1 MWYNTKK
8 QTGIEECYMKY
19 NGTAILTDLD
29 GTLFNSQG
37 LVSEDDRAAI
47 ADYIAQGGLFGV
59 ATGREPGNARV
70 HLPELPMNAP
80 SIVLNGAAIFDF
92 EKKRYLNYVLMDQEA
107 ALQVIR
113 HCRSLSLPLDIQ
125 VYTTEG
131 IFYATPLET
140 ADPGFLRI
148 HQPTQYLEL
157 EKLQEKDWMK
167 VVLLEREKDALQ
179 WMASFLEESG
189 LDRKISI
196 VEGTTDVVKI
206 GKYQELLPAGIN
218 KGSGMELVRRLP
230 EYAYRTIFA
239 VGDYW
244 NDMELLQAADAACAP
259 SNAIEEVKAI
269 SNFVLP
275 SHNDSAIAWLIRKV
289 IPEIGKA

>member
-1 MWYNTKK
+1 MNYLKTV
-8 QTGIEECYMKY
+8 
-19 NGTAILTDLD
+19 ILTDLD

-37 LVSEDDRAAI
+37 LVSKEDRAAI
-47 ADYIAQGGLFGV
+47 AGYIRRGGLFGV

-80 SIVLNGAAIFDF
+80 SIVLNGAAVYDF
-92 EKKRYLNYVLMDQEA
+92 ERKRYLNYVLMDQEA

-113 HCRSLSLPLDIQ
+113 HCKRLALPLDIQ

-148 HQPTQYLEL
+148 HQPTSYLEL
-157 EKLQEKDWMK
+157 EKLREKDWMK

-179 WMASFLEESG
+179 SMVSFLEESG
-189 LDRKISI
+189 LCQRISL

-218 KGSGMELVRRLP
+218 KGSGVELVRSLP
-230 EYAYRTIFA
+230 DYAGRTIFA

-244 NDMELLQAADAACAP
+244 NDMELLQAADVACAP
-259 SNAIEEVKAI
+259 SNAIDEVKAI

-289 IPEIGKA
+289 IPEIGKT

>member
-1 MWYNTKK
+1 MNYLKTV
-8 QTGIEECYMKY
+8 
-19 NGTAILTDLD
+19 ILTDLD

-37 LVSEDDRAAI
+37 LVSKEDRAAI
-47 ADYIAQGGLFGV
+47 AEYIAQGGLFGV

-80 SIVLNGAAIFDF
+80 SIVLNGAAVYDF
-92 EKKRYLNYVLMDQEA
+92 ERKRYLNYVLLDQEA

-113 HCRSLSLPLDIQ
+113 HCKSLALPLDIQ

-148 HQPTQYLEL
+148 HQPTSYLEL
-157 EKLQEKDWMK
+157 TELQEKAWMK
-167 VVLLEREKDALQ
+167 VVLLEREKDALRE
-179 WMASFLEESG
+179 MVSFLKESG
-189 LDRKISI
+189 LERQISI

-218 KGSGMELVRRLP
+218 KGSGVELVRSLP
-230 EYAYRTIFA
+230 DYTGRTIFA

-244 NDMELLQAADAACAP
+244 NDMELLQAADVACAP
-259 SNAIEEVKAI
+259 SNAIDEVKAI
-269 SNFVLP
+269 SQAILP
-275 SHNDSAIAWLIRKV
+275 SHNESAIAWLIREV
-289 IPEIGKA
+289 IPHV

>member
-1 MWYNTKK
+1 M
-8 QTGIEECYMKY
+8 QHSR
-19 NGTAILTDLD
+19 TAVLTDLD

-37 LVSEDDRAAI
+37 LVSNEDRAAI
-47 ADYIAQGGLFGV
+47 AEYIAQGGLFGV

-80 SIVLNGAAIFDF
+80 SIVLNGAAVYDF
-92 EKKRYLNYVLMDQEA
+92 ERKRYLNYVLLDQEA

-113 HCRSLSLPLDIQ
+113 HCKSLALPLDIQ

-148 HQPTQYLEL
+148 HQPTSYLEL
-157 EKLQEKDWMK
+157 TELQEKAWMK
-167 VVLLEREKDALQ
+167 VVLLEREKDALRE
-179 WMASFLEESG
+179 MVSFLKESG
-189 LDRKISI
+189 LERQISI

-218 KGSGMELVRRLP
+218 KGSGVELVRSLP
-230 EYAYRTIFA
+230 DYTGRTIFA

-244 NDMELLQAADAACAP
+244 NDMELLQAADVACAP
-259 SNAIEEVKAI
+259 SNAIDEVKAI
-269 SNFVLP
+269 SQAILP
-275 SHNDSAIAWLIRKV
+275 SHNESAIAWLIREV
-289 IPEIGKA
+289 IPHMGGLPCGAAGNRVL